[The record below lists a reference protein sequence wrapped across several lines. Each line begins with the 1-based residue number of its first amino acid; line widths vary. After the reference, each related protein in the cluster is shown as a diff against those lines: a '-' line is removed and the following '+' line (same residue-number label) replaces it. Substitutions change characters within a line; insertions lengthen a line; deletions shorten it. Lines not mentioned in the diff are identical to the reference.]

1 MSDQGALPVSSQP
14 EAQAVCEHFY
24 ASHCYRGMEIRLCM
38 PCHEPDWDDLERQ
51 LREAAGDIAL
61 ARLGP
66 EPPPAV
72 TGPSVPV
79 SGKSPGQRLHEA
91 RQAGG
96 ARRPRP
102 WPVEDWEDRDEQLR
116 ALDEEMAEAA
126 SVPERERAERA
137 EAKLAALRKHAA
149 EWAARAPAD
158 DWGLTPA
165 DTVTADCGRAILA
178 IIGSEEEARDA

>member
-1 MSDQGALPVSSQP
+1 MRLPGTSP
-14 EAQAVCEHFY
+14 
-24 ASHCYRGMEIRLCM
+24 
-38 PCHEPDWDDLERQ
+38 
-51 LREAAGDIAL
+51 AAGLLVMPADEFAAVKAVARTFGAVVTKPCGCGPDEPCAAHADRSPLL
-61 ARLGP
+61 ASP
-66 EPPPAV
+66 EPPPAA